1 MKEFAVTDFTSHKNQ
16 KKGVATATPKHTHIK
31 RKEIESIKSKQIFH
45 LLIRKSLKDFEK
57 CCLSSNVGD
66 YK

>member
-31 RKEIESIKSKQIFH
+31 RKEIESIKSKQMYH
-45 LLIRKSLKDFEK
+45 LLLIRKS
-57 CCLSSNVGD
+57 
-66 YK
+66 

>member
-31 RKEIESIKSKQIFH
+31 RKEIESIKSKQMYH
-45 LLIRKSLKDFEK
+45 LLLIRKSWRLWEM
-57 CCLSSNVGD
+57 SSQFQCQRL
-66 YK
+66 